1 MWHAAKESLPTKQNL
16 FNRNVLK
23 ETQCSHYEEHL
34 IDCLHALWLCDQ
46 VQLVWWLETSFLNLF
61 QKKFRSFVDLVST
74 DCTVFDKDAIGSE
87 KKTNMGFIEVASKA
101 KELLIEFLDVQWKL
115 IRDVQPKCQV
125 KWNPPSEGM

>member
-1 MWHAAKESLPTKQNL
+1 MFKQAPRLTVAL
-16 FNRNVLK
+16 FF
-23 ETQCSHYEEHL
+23 YDHL
-34 IDCLHALWLCDQ
+34 G
-46 VQLVWWLETSFLNLF
+46 
-61 QKKFRSFVDLVST
+61 
-74 DCTVFDKDAIGSE
+74 VFDKDAIGSE